1 MAIKIIT
8 AAKIQIRLISD
19 NRKKLNI
26 ASFILQNLISK
37 SIKS

>member
-8 AAKIQIRLISD
+8 AAKIQICLISD

-26 ASFILQNLISK
+26 ASFHCSNVPYMAIY
-37 SIKS
+37 